1 MVKPVR
7 LKENAP
13 DRKERTIRNLEI
25 NTILYLLFYF
35 FVYSIVGWMLE
46 SSYRSLIER
55 KLINSG
61 FLHGPYCP
69 IYGFGAVI
77 MFLFLDGFED
87 NIILLFVMG
96 FLVLSAWEYVVGVLL
111 EKVYHTK
118 YWDYSHSRF
127 NIHGRVC
134 LLNSIYWGIL
144 GVIFIKIIHP
154 FVQDLTLSIPY
165 HWLVTLDV
173 SLLAIFVTDFIISNG
188 KIKGID
194 KQLAYL
200 KEITET
206 IKEKIKE
213 IKKAREE
220 DIKNEEIIQTLKE
233 ALDELKQKQ
242 DILKM
247 NLYKQ
252 SIRLKKA
259 FPTIQSDKINEILK
273 KEIDLNVLKNRIH
286 KKNKESKK

>member
-1 MVKPVR
+1 MHQIEKR
-7 LKENAP
+7 GQK
-13 DRKERTIRNLEI
+13 DLEI

-35 FVYSIVGWMLE
+35 FIYSIAGWMLE
-46 SSYRSLIER
+46 STYRSLIER
-55 KLINSG
+55 KVINSG

-77 MFLFLDGFED
+77 MFLFLDGFEN
-87 NIILLFVMG
+87 NIVLLFLMG
-96 FLVLSAWEYVVGVLL
+96 FLVLTAWEYVVGVLL
-111 EKVYHTK
+111 EKIYHTK
-118 YWDYSHSRF
+118 YWDYSHSF
-127 NIHGRVC
+127 CNIQGRVC
-134 LLNSIYWGIL
+134 LLNSFYWGVL
-144 GVIFIKIIHP
+144 GVVFIKIIHP

-165 HWLVTLDV
+165 HWLMAGDMA
-173 SLLAIFVTDFIISNG
+173 LLAIFATDFIISNG
-188 KIKGID
+188 KVRGLD
-194 KQLAYL
+194 QQFAYL
-200 KEITET
+200 KEITEN
-206 IKEKIKE
+206 IREKIKE

-220 DIKNEEIIQTLKE
+220 ESKDEEIIQTLKE
-233 ALDELKQKQ
+233 ALEELKHKQ

-273 KEIDLNVLKNRIH
+273 KELDLTVLKNRIH

>member
-77 MFLFLDGFED
+77 MFLFLDGFEN

-165 HWLVTLDV
+165 YWLVTLDL

>member
-1 MVKPVR
+1 
-7 LKENAP
+7 
-13 DRKERTIRNLEI
+13 
-25 NTILYLLFYF
+25 
-35 FVYSIVGWMLE
+35 MLE

-165 HWLVTLDV
+165 YWLVTLDL